1 MNYSDKSRWIG
12 KDFQGWPICKLTFKE
27 LLDELG
33 LVDENGEVHIKSD
46 NPILDVFPIR
56 VRDDG
61 MGYGIDDQYFIS
73 ASYTDEKIIFFT
85 EKYDENSVKS
95 I

>member
-1 MNYSDKSRWIG
+1 MDYSDESRWIG

-33 LVDENGEVHIKSD
+33 LVDENGEVHIEAN
-46 NPILDVFPIR
+46 NPILNIFTIR
-56 VRDDG
+56 VCDDG
-61 MGYGIDDQYFIS
+61 MGYGIDDQYFTS
-73 ASYTDEKIIFFT
+73 ASYIDEKIIFFT
-85 EKYDENSVKS
+85 EKYDEDSVKS

>member
-1 MNYSDKSRWIG
+1 MNYSDESRWIG

-33 LVDENGEVHIKSD
+33 LVDKNGEIHIKAD
-46 NPILDVFPIR
+46 DPILNIFPIR
-56 VRDDG
+56 VCDDG
-61 MGYGIDDQYFIS
+61 AGYGIDDQYFIS
-73 ASYTDEKIIFFT
+73 ASYINGKIIFFT
-85 EKYDENSVKS
+85 EKYDEDSIKS

>member
-1 MNYSDKSRWIG
+1 M
-12 KDFQGWPICKLTFKE
+12 
-27 LLDELG
+27 DELG

-56 VRDDG
+56 VCDDG
-61 MGYGIDDQYFIS
+61 MGYGIDDQYFTS

-85 EKYDENSVKS
+85 EKYDEDSVKS

>member
-1 MNYSDKSRWIG
+1 MDYSDKSRWIG

-33 LVDENGEVHIKSD
+33 LVDKNGEIHIKAD
-46 NPILDVFPIR
+46 DPILNIFPIR
-56 VRDDG
+56 VCDDG
-61 MGYGIDDQYFIS
+61 AGYGIDDQYFIS
-73 ASYTDEKIIFFT
+73 ASYINGKIIFFT
-85 EKYDENSVKS
+85 EKYDEDSIKS

>member
-1 MNYSDKSRWIG
+1 MDYSDESRWIG

-33 LVDENGEVHIKSD
+33 LVDENGEVHIEAN
-46 NPILDVFPIR
+46 NPILNIFPIR
-56 VRDDG
+56 VCDDG
-61 MGYGIDDQYFIS
+61 MGYGVDDQYFIS
-73 ASYTDEKIIFFT
+73 ASYTDKKIIFFT
-85 EKYDENSVKS
+85 EKYDEDSVKS

>member
-1 MNYSDKSRWIG
+1 MNYSDESRWIG

-56 VRDDG
+56 VCDDG
-61 MGYGIDDQYFIS
+61 MGYGVDDQYFIS

-85 EKYDENSVKS
+85 EKYDEDSVKS

>member
-1 MNYSDKSRWIG
+1 MDYSDESRWIG

-33 LVDENGEVHIKSD
+33 LVDENGEVHIEAN
-46 NPILDVFPIR
+46 NPILNIFPIR
-56 VRDDG
+56 VCDDG
-61 MGYGIDDQYFIS
+61 MGYGVDDQYFIS

-85 EKYDENSVKS
+85 EKYDEDSVKS

>member
-1 MNYSDKSRWIG
+1 MDYSDKSRWIG

-33 LVDENGEVHIKSD
+33 LVDENGEVHIEAN
-46 NPILDVFPIR
+46 NPILNIFPIR
-56 VRDDG
+56 VCDDG

-73 ASYTDEKIIFFT
+73 ASYADEKIIFFT
-85 EKYDENSVKS
+85 EKYDEDSVKS

>member
-1 MNYSDKSRWIG
+1 MDYSDKSRWIG

-33 LVDENGEVHIKSD
+33 LVDENGEVHIEAN
-46 NPILDVFPIR
+46 NPILHIFPIR
-56 VRDDG
+56 VCDDG
-61 MGYGIDDQYFIS
+61 MGYGINDQYFIS
-73 ASYTDEKIIFFT
+73 ASYIDGKIIFFT
-85 EKYDENSVKS
+85 EKYDEDSVKS

>member
-1 MNYSDKSRWIG
+1 MDYSDESRWIG

-46 NPILDVFPIR
+46 NPILNIFPIR
-56 VRDDG
+56 VCHDG
-61 MGYGIDDQYFIS
+61 MGYGVDDQYFIS

-85 EKYDENSVKS
+85 EKYDEDSVKS

>member
-1 MNYSDKSRWIG
+1 MNYNNQENWIG

-33 LVDENGEVHIKSD
+33 LVDENGEVHIEAN
-46 NPILDVFPIR
+46 NPILNIFPIR
-56 VRDDG
+56 VCDDG

-85 EKYDENSVKS
+85 EKYNEDSVKF

>member
-27 LLDELG
+27 LLNELG

-85 EKYDENSVKS
+85 EKYDEDSVKS